1 MQDYPTDGGATVR
14 KKQPWY
20 VRLAR
25 TMGFDPYS
33 KNAGERK
40 KIGDLLKSTSKH
52 ARGKVKPADY
62 RAKRKTRRIMAR
74 TSRRINRQRA

>member
-1 MQDYPTDGGATVR
+1 VR
-14 KKQPWY
+14 KKEPWY

-33 KNAGERK
+33 KKVADQK
-40 KIGDLLKSTSKH
+40 KMGDFIKGTSKN

-62 RAKRKTRRIMAR
+62 RAKRKARRIMAR